1 MRRHRF
7 LWGSN
12 GSCGSGLSP
21 SPGPERRDH
30 PQARLGWVDKLQLP
44 KRDGTGTWPLSG
56 VVLPWFDGD
65 RPSLVKV
72 RRLGLFKGPK
82 YIEVFRDRPVIYP
95 GWSSVRSGGTLIV
108 CEGEFDALLVAQEL
122 AALDVSVITL
132 GSASSQPPPGATDL
146 LCTASRL
153 FVATDGDDAGDRSA
167 SKWPAHARRVRPPT
181 PDKDWTEVHLGGFN
195 RLRYLWPGYLCD
207 CNWPRTEPL
216 PIELA
221 KAHQAERRR

>member
-7 LWGSN
+7 LWGLT
-12 GSCGSGLSP
+12 GAVALDYLRRRGLKD
-21 SPGPERRDH
+21 ETIR
-30 PQARLGWVDKLQLP
+30 QARLGWVDKLQLP

-65 RPSLVKV
+65 RLSLVKV

-108 CEGEFDALLVAQEL
+108 CEGEFDALLLAQEL

-132 GSASSQPPPGATDL
+132 GSASSQPA
-146 LCTASRL
+146 
-153 FVATDGDDAGDRSA
+153 
-167 SKWPAHARRVRPPT
+167 AR
-181 PDKDWTEVHLGGFN
+181 GN
-195 RLRYLWPGYLCD
+195 
-207 CNWPRTEPL
+207 
-216 PIELA
+216 
-221 KAHQAERRR
+221 